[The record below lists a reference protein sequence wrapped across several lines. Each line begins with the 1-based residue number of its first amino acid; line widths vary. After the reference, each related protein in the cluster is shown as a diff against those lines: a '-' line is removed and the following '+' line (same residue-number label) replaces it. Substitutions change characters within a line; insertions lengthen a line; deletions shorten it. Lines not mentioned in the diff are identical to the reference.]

1 MNNLD
6 NRNKTKIKIA
16 ILIILV
22 VVAGYYIYQNKK
34 TYTIVGCYVAHLE
47 KDVYTINIQSQQTTN
62 VKGTLSYKNFEKD
75 SSAGTFEGTF
85 INNILL
91 GDYSFT
97 SEGMDSVSQVVFRK
111 DGNQFYQGFGPIQ
124 MVNDRSVFVNPS
136 AVEFNTA
143 WPFEKT
149 DECGK

>member
-1 MNNLD
+1 MNTQ
-6 NRNKTKIKIA
+6 NKTKIKIA
-16 ILIILV
+16 ILIIIV
-22 VVAGYYIYQNKK
+22 VVASYYLYKNEK
-34 TYTIVGCYVAHLE
+34 TDTIVGCYVAHLE

-62 VKGTLSYKNFEKD
+62 VKGTLSYKNFQKD

-97 SEGMDSVSQVVFRK
+97 SEGMDSISQVVFKK
-111 DGNQFYQGFGPIQ
+111 DGDKFYQGFGPIQ
-124 MVNDRSVFVNPS
+124 IVEERSVFVNPS
-136 AVEFNTA
+136 EVEFKTA

-149 DECGK
+149 DECK